1 MRKTIF
7 CLIAAVIIV
16 LGALSPALT
25 IAEAQTPPPP
35 RQPARQ
41 EPCLPGQPCEDENG
55 ERFVIPTE
63 ETQAEP
69 NAIGDSDDF
78 GYTLTSAS
86 YSWIDAT
93 GGTNTG
99 INSYDDIT
107 AAISLPFAFPFY
119 ENSYSQLYITGA
131 GYVTFDDLG
140 WVGYGDD
147 IPDES
152 EPNNFISVL
161 SRYQYYSGSAVYYRN
176 FGTHFVIQ
184 WNNIKDG
191 NGGAYTFEAVLYP
204 TGNIKFQYKTL
215 PDPSQGYWCS
225 TAGIENAAGTD
236 GLVFWN
242 YCDWPTT
249 ASTAV
254 LFTKPGPSARV
265 AASPL
270 YLGGF
275 TYSLE
280 VDDFI
285 FTLANSG
292 DIGADTYDMVV
303 TTAPLAGGWSVEL
316 FDAGTDLPLSD
327 TDADGMIDSG
337 SLAQGES
344 KDVLVRVSAPA
355 GLTLGSAIK
364 TYVDVSSSLNPAKT
378 KTVTIDSTVPAA
390 FAQTYRVEDG
400 GMLWTDLNWPVKQV
414 EANVVSDSW
423 NVREP
428 AIIETPEHNFVQ
440 VWTDYDWNGA
450 NSDGWVLRYAVTNRF
465 GLTIKEPT
473 LLSPFYDVAGYDTGQ
488 RGTSLAVAPDG
499 KVGVVWY
506 TSLRDPAGLENY
518 NIWFAILNPSGSLA
532 YGPVNLTNNDAWGSW
547 QAGNIVQL
555 YDPDISAST
564 DNRFFISWEKM
575 NQSADTYDI
584 FYTIRQSSGAVVVP
598 VTAMTASVSGTHY
611 FPTAQ
616 IALSGNR
623 FFVTYWYIHPSGQY
637 YVRELLYRVFD
648 SSGGTLTPPSTLD
661 FYAET
666 AVQLSGGN
674 ILLANTDEYE
684 DEIRYQ
690 IRNGTS
696 YGFVS
701 ESGLSH
707 PSGKVGYRTLA
718 VTKDANNRGILTW
731 SDTNHRYLYYAY
743 VSGTNGAVLTNPVI
757 FHRSDEINLSQ
768 NGSGAT
774 TNSWSPAAGIDL
786 VGAFSSGLYGGAP
799 GGLAMLTL
807 QYSNIGAGTA
817 EFPELTLTLPAGLTY
832 VGDSSGITPDLVG
845 NTVVWQLAEL
855 AYGSASEF
863 TVYLAVD
870 GAVPVPSFLDLSL
883 ELSSENMD
891 ANPADNLDTAQ
902 VLVGLQ
908 SFIPIVHR

>member
-1 MRKTIF
+1 MRKSFFCVLALTIF
-7 CLIAAVIIV
+7 V
-16 LGALSPALT
+16 LGAFSPA
-25 IAEAQTPPPP
+25 ISSAQAQTPPPP

-55 ERFVIPTE
+55 ERFVLPTE

-107 AAISLPFAFPFY
+107 AAITLPFAFPFY

-191 NGGAYTFEAVLYP
+191 EGGAYTFEAVLYP

-225 TAGIENAAGTD
+225 TAGIENAAGLD
-236 GLVFWN
+236 GIAFWN
-242 YCDWPTT
+242 WCDRPTT
-249 ASTAV
+249 SSTAV

-275 TYSLE
+275 AYSLE
-280 VDDFI
+280 VDDFN
-285 FTLANSG
+285 FTLTNSG

-303 TTAPLAGGWSVEL
+303 TIAPLAGGWSAEL
-316 FDAGTDLPLSD
+316 FDAGTGLPLVD
-327 TDADGMIDSG
+327 TDADGTIDSG
-337 SLAQGES
+337 LLAQGES
-344 KDVLVRVSAPA
+344 KDILVRVSAPA
-355 GLTLGSAIK
+355 GLTVGSALK
-364 TYVDVSSSLNPAKT
+364 TYVDISSSLNPAKT

-390 FAQTYRVEDG
+390 FAQTYQDAIEHK
-400 GMLWTDLNWPVKQV
+400 LWTDLNWPVTQKEV
-414 EANVVSDSW
+414 NVYPEALNVD
-423 NVREP
+423 EP
-428 AIIETPEHNFVQ
+428 AIIETLDHNFVH
-440 VWTDYDWNGA
+440 VWNEYQHGQNVW
-450 NSDGWVLRYAVTNRF
+450 GWVLRYAVIDRF
-465 GLTIKEPT
+465 GEVIKAPTNLSALYDVGGYYNLTNQPT
-473 LLSPFYDVAGYDTGQ
+473 L
-488 RGTSLAVAPDG
+488 AVSADG
-499 KVGVVWY
+499 KIGVVWMN
-506 TSLRDPAGLENY
+506 LIQNPANQENY
-518 NIWFAILNPSGSLA
+518 NIWFAVINPSGSLA
-532 YGPVNLTNNDAWGSW
+532 YSPVNLTNNDAWGSW
-547 QAGNIVQL
+547 QAGNMVQL
-555 YDPDISAST
+555 YDPDISASA
-564 DNRFFISWEKM
+564 DNRFFITWEKM

-598 VTAMTASVSGTHY
+598 VTAMTASVSGTFY

-623 FFVTYWYIHPSGQY
+623 FFVTYAYYHLSGQN

-648 SSGGTLTPPSTLD
+648 SGGGTLTPPSTLD

-666 AVQLSGGN
+666 AVQLSGGD
-674 ILLANTDEYE
+674 ILLATSEHGDAMN
-684 DEIRYQ
+684 YQ
-690 IRNGTS
+690 IRNGTTYAIQAQS
-696 YGFVS
+696 YFYF
-701 ESGLSH
+701 H
-707 PSGKVGYRTLA
+707 PSGMIALDTLA

-731 SDTNHRYLYYAY
+731 SDTNYRYLYYAY
-743 VSGTNGAVLTNPVI
+743 VAGSNGALLSGPVI
-757 FHRSDEINLSQ
+757 FHRADELRLSY
-768 NGSGAT
+768 NGSGVT

-817 EFPELTLTLPAGLTY
+817 ESPELTLTLPAGLTY
-832 VGDSSGITPDLVG
+832 VGDTSGVTPDLVDS
-845 NTVVWQLAEL
+845 TVVWQLPEMAF
-855 AYGSASEF
+855 GSSEDF
-863 TVYLAVD
+863 VVYLAVD
-870 GAVPVPSFLDLSL
+870 GATPVPSFFDVSL
-883 ELSSENMD
+883 ELTSEGVD
-891 ANPADNLDTAQ
+891 VNPEDNTDTAQ
-902 VLVGLQ
+902 VMVGPQIFL
-908 SFIPIVHR
+908 PLLLR

>member
-16 LGALSPALT
+16 IGALSPALT

-303 TTAPLAGGWSVEL
+303 TIAPLAGGWSAEL
-316 FDAGTDLPLSD
+316 FDAGTGLPLVD
-327 TDADGMIDSG
+327 TDADGTIDSG
-337 SLAQGES
+337 LLAQGES
-344 KDVLVRVSAPA
+344 KDILVRVSAPA
-355 GLTLGSAIK
+355 GLTVGSALK
-364 TYVDVSSSLNPAKT
+364 TYVDISSSLNPAK
-378 KTVTIDSTVPAA
+378 
-390 FAQTYRVEDG
+390 
-400 GMLWTDLNWPVKQV
+400 
-414 EANVVSDSW
+414 
-423 NVREP
+423 
-428 AIIETPEHNFVQ
+428 
-440 VWTDYDWNGA
+440 
-450 NSDGWVLRYAVTNRF
+450 
-465 GLTIKEPT
+465 
-473 LLSPFYDVAGYDTGQ
+473 
-488 RGTSLAVAPDG
+488 
-499 KVGVVWY
+499 
-506 TSLRDPAGLENY
+506 
-518 NIWFAILNPSGSLA
+518 
-532 YGPVNLTNNDAWGSW
+532 
-547 QAGNIVQL
+547 
-555 YDPDISAST
+555 
-564 DNRFFISWEKM
+564 
-575 NQSADTYDI
+575 
-584 FYTIRQSSGAVVVP
+584 
-598 VTAMTASVSGTHY
+598 
-611 FPTAQ
+611 
-616 IALSGNR
+616 
-623 FFVTYWYIHPSGQY
+623 
-637 YVRELLYRVFD
+637 
-648 SSGGTLTPPSTLD
+648 
-661 FYAET
+661 
-666 AVQLSGGN
+666 
-674 ILLANTDEYE
+674 
-684 DEIRYQ
+684 
-690 IRNGTS
+690 
-696 YGFVS
+696 
-701 ESGLSH
+701 
-707 PSGKVGYRTLA
+707 
-718 VTKDANNRGILTW
+718 
-731 SDTNHRYLYYAY
+731 
-743 VSGTNGAVLTNPVI
+743 
-757 FHRSDEINLSQ
+757 
-768 NGSGAT
+768 
-774 TNSWSPAAGIDL
+774 
-786 VGAFSSGLYGGAP
+786 
-799 GGLAMLTL
+799 
-807 QYSNIGAGTA
+807 
-817 EFPELTLTLPAGLTY
+817 
-832 VGDSSGITPDLVG
+832 
-845 NTVVWQLAEL
+845 
-855 AYGSASEF
+855 
-863 TVYLAVD
+863 
-870 GAVPVPSFLDLSL
+870 
-883 ELSSENMD
+883 
-891 ANPADNLDTAQ
+891 
-902 VLVGLQ
+902 
-908 SFIPIVHR
+908 

>member
-1 MRKTIF
+1 MRKKLL

-16 LGALSPALT
+16 IGALSPALT
-25 IAEAQTPPPP
+25 SAEAQTPPPP

-55 ERFVIPTE
+55 ESFIIPTE
-63 ETQAEP
+63 ETLAEP
-69 NAIGDSDDF
+69 NAIGDSDDY
-78 GYTLTSAS
+78 GYTLSSTSYA
-86 YSWIDAT
+86 WIDAT

-131 GYVTFDDLG
+131 GYITFDEIN
-140 WVGYGDD
+140 WVDSSLE

-152 EPNNFISVL
+152 EPNNFISAL
-161 SRYQYYSGSAVYYRN
+161 TKSHSYSGSAVYYRN

-184 WNNIKDG
+184 WNNVKDG

-215 PDPSQGYWCS
+215 PNPSQGYWCS

-242 YCDWPTT
+242 YCDRPTT
-249 ASTAV
+249 SSTAV

-270 YLGGF
+270 YQGEF

-327 TDADGMIDSG
+327 TDADGTIDSDL
-337 SLAQGES
+337 LAQGES
-344 KDVLVRVSAPA
+344 KDILVRVSAPA
-355 GLTLGSAIK
+355 GLTIGSAVK
-364 TYVDVSSSLNPAKT
+364 TYVEISSSLNTAKT
-378 KTVTIDSTVPAA
+378 KIVTIESTVPAA
-390 FAQTYRVEDG
+390 FAQTYQDG
-400 GMLWTDLNWPVKQV
+400 GEHKLWTDLNWPVTQKEV
-414 EANVVSDSW
+414 NVHPEALNVYQ
-423 NVREP
+423 P
-428 AIIETPEHNFVQ
+428 AIIETPDHNFVH
-440 VWTDYDWNGA
+440 VWGEYQAGQNVW
-450 NSDGWVLRYAVTNRF
+450 GWILRYAVIDRF
-465 GLTIKEPT
+465 GEVIKAPTNLSSLYDVGGYYNSTNQPT
-473 LLSPFYDVAGYDTGQ
+473 LAISA
-488 RGTSLAVAPDG
+488 DG
-499 KVGVVWY
+499 KIGVVW
-506 TSLRDPAGLENY
+506 SRNIQNPANQVNY
-518 NIWFAILNPSGSLA
+518 NIWFAIINPSGSLA
-532 YGPVNLTNNDAWGSW
+532 YSPVNLTNNDAWGSW
-547 QAGNIVQL
+547 QAGNMVQL
-555 YDPDISAST
+555 YDPDISASA
-564 DNRFFISWEKM
+564 DNRFFITWEKW
-575 NQSADTYDI
+575 NQSANTQDI

-598 VTAMTASVSGTHY
+598 VTAMTASVSGTTFY
-611 FPTAQ
+611 IPTAQ

-623 FFVTYWYIHPSGQY
+623 FFVTYAYYHPYEQY
-637 YVRELLYRVFD
+637 YIRELLYRVFD
-648 SSGGTLTPPSTLD
+648 TSGGTLTPPSTLD

-674 ILLANTDEYE
+674 ILLANTEYE
-684 DEIRYQ
+684 EQIRYQ

-701 ESGLSH
+701 EFGLSH
-707 PSGKVGYRTLA
+707 PSGKVSDRTLS

-731 SDTNHRYLYYAY
+731 SDTNYRYLYYAY
-743 VSGTNGAVLTNPVI
+743 VAGSNGALLSGPVI
-757 FHRSDEINLSQ
+757 FHRADELRLSY
-768 NGSGAT
+768 NGSGVT

-832 VGDSSGITPDLVG
+832 VGDTSGITPDVVD
-845 NTVVWQLAEL
+845 NTVVWQLSEL
-855 AYGSASEF
+855 TFGSAGDFS
-863 TVYLAVD
+863 VYLAVD
-870 GAVPVPSFLDLSL
+870 GALTVPSFLDLSL
-883 ELSSENMD
+883 ALSSEGMD
-891 ANPADNLDTAQ
+891 ANPADNADTAQ

>member
-1 MRKTIF
+1 MRKKLL
-7 CLIAAVIIV
+7 CVLAAVIIV
-16 LGALSPALT
+16 LGALSPALKS
-25 IAEAQTPPPP
+25 AEAQTPPPP
-35 RQPARQ
+35 RQPAQ
-41 EPCLPGQPCEDENG
+41 QGPCLPGQPCEDENG

-191 NGGAYTFEAVLYP
+191 EGGAYTFEAVLYP

-225 TAGIENAAGTD
+225 TAGIENAAGLD
-236 GLVFWN
+236 GIAFWN
-242 YCDWPTT
+242 WCDRPTT
-249 ASTAV
+249 SSTAV

-275 TYSLE
+275 AYSLE
-280 VDDFI
+280 VDDFN
-285 FTLANSG
+285 FTLTNSG

-303 TTAPLAGGWSVEL
+303 TIAPLAGGWSAEL
-316 FDAGTDLPLSD
+316 FDAGTGLPLVD
-327 TDADGMIDSG
+327 TDADGTIDSG
-337 SLAQGES
+337 LLAQGES
-344 KDVLVRVSAPA
+344 KDILVRVSAPA
-355 GLTLGSAIK
+355 GLTVGSALK
-364 TYVDVSSSLNPAKT
+364 TYVDISSSLNPAKT

-390 FAQTYRVEDG
+390 FAQTYQDAIEHK
-400 GMLWTDLNWPVKQV
+400 LWTDLNWPVTQKEV
-414 EANVVSDSW
+414 NVYPEALNVD
-423 NVREP
+423 EP
-428 AIIETPEHNFVQ
+428 AIIETLDHNFVH
-440 VWTDYDWNGA
+440 VWNEYQHGQNVW
-450 NSDGWVLRYAVTNRF
+450 GWVLRYAVIDRF
-465 GLTIKEPT
+465 GEVIKAPTNLSALYDVGGYYNLTNQPT
-473 LLSPFYDVAGYDTGQ
+473 L
-488 RGTSLAVAPDG
+488 AVSADG
-499 KVGVVWY
+499 KIGVVWMN
-506 TSLRDPAGLENY
+506 LIQNPANQENY
-518 NIWFAILNPSGSLA
+518 NIWFAVINPSGSLA
-532 YGPVNLTNNDAWGSW
+532 YSPVNLTNNDAWGSW
-547 QAGNIVQL
+547 QAGNMVQL
-555 YDPDISAST
+555 YDPDISASA
-564 DNRFFISWEKM
+564 DNRFFITWEKM

-598 VTAMTASVSGTHY
+598 VTAMTASVSGTFY

-623 FFVTYWYIHPSGQY
+623 FFVTYAYYHLSGQN

-648 SSGGTLTPPSTLD
+648 SGGGTLTPPSTLD

-666 AVQLSGGN
+666 AVQLSGGD
-674 ILLANTDEYE
+674 ILLATSEHGDAMN
-684 DEIRYQ
+684 YQ
-690 IRNGTS
+690 IRNGTTYAIQAQS
-696 YGFVS
+696 YFY
-701 ESGLSH
+701 LH
-707 PSGKVGYRTLA
+707 PSGKIALETLA

-743 VSGTNGAVLTNPVI
+743 IAGSNGALLSGPVI
-757 FHRSDEINLSQ
+757 FHRSDEINLSR

-786 VGAFSSGLYGGAP
+786 VGAFSSGLYGGAS

-832 VGDSSGITPDLVG
+832 VGDTSGITPDVVD
-845 NTVVWQLAEL
+845 NTVVWQLSEL
-855 AYGSASEF
+855 TFGSAGDFS
-863 TVYLAVD
+863 VYLAVD
-870 GAVPVPSFLDLSL
+870 GALTVPSFLDLSL

-891 ANPADNLDTAQ
+891 ANPADNADTAK